1 VIIAREFGTIAA
13 GAGPALE
20 FDTRLVAWNTPGTV
34 SDDGA
39 STYTEVWE
47 PGSLVARADGQV
59 MPVYA
64 GHAPTPW
71 GITHGP
77 LVGRLEPSP
86 GGGDGLYATVVLA
99 DTAAARELHALARTV
114 GATVSL
120 EADTPDEAPVAA
132 GSTVRRR
139 ADRPSVLTGA
149 AVLTLPAR
157 GALPGAAVLAV
168 RSQPTTP
175 EGAPVTMTDDP
186 TTPTPDPVGPDPA
199 PAPATPA
206 PDPDPNMRPI
216 ARGEVLEMFR
226 QAAVRAPQLATPAH
240 PLAAFA
246 SFGAFADAAYGTG
259 SMYSHLTGGGGD
271 RPLSGQIARA
281 WVDQVTTA
289 NPGVIPPAW
298 LTEVFGIVD
307 QGRPLIDAIGTRPL
321 PPAGMEIDWPY
332 FDGDLSTL
340 VGEQATEKTDITS
353 VVVSLKRASAA
364 IKTYA
369 GGSDVSYQLIRRSS
383 PSYRD
388 AYLRIMSAAYGLT
401 TDKAAGTALVA
412 AATGSVAFDPATE
425 DVDALRAALFAASA
439 QVAAA
444 TGTPATAVVMA
455 TDMFVKFGSALLPSM
470 YGTQNVS
477 GTADASTLRVD
488 ISGLGVVMDPYLP
501 DGTIIVTNRS
511 AASWSEDGPMVIA
524 APDVPKLGE
533 DTAIWGMAAL
543 EVPVPA
549 GVVLLAPTVPL
560 GRTSAK
566 S

>member
-1 VIIAREFGTIAA
+1 VRD
-13 GAGPALE
+13 GPALE
-20 FDTRLVAWNTPGTV
+20 LDTRLVAWNVPGEV

-39 STYTEVWE
+39 TTYTETWA

-77 LVGRLEPSP
+77 LVGRLEPAT
-86 GGGDGLYATVVLA
+86 GAGDGLYATVVLA
-99 DTAAARELHALARTV
+99 DTPAARELHALARTV

-120 EADTPDEAPVAA
+120 EADTPDDAPVAPGA
-132 GSTVRRR
+132 VVRRT
-139 ADRPSVLTGA
+139 ADRPAVLTGA

-168 RSQPTTP
+168 RSQPITP
-175 EGAPVTMTDDP
+175 EGATVTMTDDP
-186 TTPTPDPVGPDPA
+186 TAPTTPPEPDPAPPA
-199 PAPATPA
+199 PAPAPA
-206 PDPDPNMRPI
+206 PPDPDANMRPI

-240 PLAAFA
+240 PLAQFA
-246 SFGAFADAAYGTG
+246 TFQAFADAAYGAG
-259 SMYSHLTGGGGD
+259 SMYAYLTAGGGD
-271 RPLSGQIARA
+271 RPLGGTIARA
-281 WVDQVTTA
+281 WVDQITA
-289 NPGVIPPAW
+289 NNPGVIPPAW

-321 PPAGMEIDWPY
+321 PPSGMEIDWPY
-332 FDGDLSTL
+332 FDGDLATL
-340 VGEQATEKTDITS
+340 VGEQTVEKSDIVS
-353 VVVSLKRASAA
+353 VRVDLKRTSAA

-388 AYLRIMSAAYGLT
+388 AYLRIMSAAFGLT

-412 AATGSVAFDPATE
+412 AATGSVVFDPVAGT
-425 DVDALRAALFAASA
+425 VDQLRAAIFEASVA
-439 QVAAA
+439 VAAA
-444 TGTPATAVVMA
+444 TGSPATVVIMA
-455 TDMFVKFGSALLPSM
+455 SDMFVKFGSALLPSV

-488 ISGLGVVMDPYLP
+488 ISGLGVVMDPYLAA
-501 DGTIIVTNRS
+501 GTIIVTNRS

-543 EVPVPA
+543 EVTTPA
-549 GVVLLAPTVPL
+549 GVVLLAAAPGGT
-560 GRTSAK
+560 RSSK
-566 S
+566 